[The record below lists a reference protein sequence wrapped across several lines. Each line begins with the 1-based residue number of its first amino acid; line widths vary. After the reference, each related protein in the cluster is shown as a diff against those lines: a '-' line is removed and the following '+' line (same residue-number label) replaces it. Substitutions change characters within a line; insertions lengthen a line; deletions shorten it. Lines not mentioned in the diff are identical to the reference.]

1 MNSRAPVA
9 IVTGAS
15 AGIGEAIARR
25 LARGGFRIVA
35 VARRAD
41 RLAALKESL
50 SATTEVVPLSL
61 DVTARDAG
69 KRAVAAASN
78 AFGRIDCLVNN
89 AGSGDF
95 APLRKTDDAMM
106 DEVIEASLKAPIRFV
121 QAAVTAMSSGAS
133 IINIGSTFGL
143 IAGLNGGV
151 YSVVKAGLVGLTRS
165 VAIEFGPR
173 GIRCNLVA
181 PGVIRTAMTEAYWHT
196 EAFRRVNQELTPFN
210 RDGTVDDIANAV
222 HFLASEE
229 ASYVNGQTLALDGGW
244 STTKYLCRDAI
255 LAARGETGA

>member
-1 MNSRAPVA
+1 MKSQAPVA

-15 AGIGEAIARR
+15 AGIGEAIAKR

-35 VARRAD
+35 VARRAE
-41 RLAALKESL
+41 RLEALKASL
-50 SATTEVVPLSL
+50 AGITEVVPVAL
-61 DVTARDAG
+61 DVTQPDAA
-69 KRAVAAASN
+69 KRAVAAAIDT
-78 AFGRIDCLVNN
+78 FGRLDCLVNN

-95 APLRKTDDAMM
+95 APLRKTDDAIM

-121 QAAVTAMSSGAS
+121 VAAVKVMQSGAS

-151 YSVVKAGLVGLTRS
+151 YSAVKAGLVGLTQS
-165 VAIEFGPR
+165 VAIEFGPK
-173 GIRCNLVA
+173 GIRCNVVA
-181 PGVIRTAMTEAYWHT
+181 PGVIRTAMTDDYWET
-196 EAFRRVNQELTPFN
+196 EPFRRVNQELTPFN
-210 RDGTVDDIANAV
+210 RDGTVEDIANAV

-229 ASYVNGQTLALDGGW
+229 GSYVNGQTLALDGGW

-255 LAARGETGA
+255 VAKRLPPDT